1 MDHSVWIAESTYYH
15 EKEKR
20 MTDHSKIIERVL
32 KLNDWNT
39 EIGLGIQEGIENE
52 AIASEVDL
60 FRDGDNDDE
69 EDQAE
74 EPPTKKRK
82 IGKMEVIFSEA
93 HSRLVARMFRDFIE
107 DKVENAD
114 KSILTQEIL
123 EIYNR
128 NMSGISR
135 DSPYTELFQYG
146 EKKIIGKVRTLIIQG
161 KCRKTNEE
169 KRAKAYKEARLQ
181 KPENKAKGKKK
192 DNPKL

>member
-1 MDHSVWIAESTYYH
+1 MDHSVQIA
-15 EKEKR
+15 EKEKKPIDYS
-20 MTDHSKIIERVL
+20 TIIERVL

-39 EIGLGIQEGIENE
+39 EIGLGIQEEIEDR

-60 FRDGDNDDE
+60 FRDGDYDDE
-69 EDQAE
+69 EEAQAE

-82 IGKMEVIFSEA
+82 VGKMEVIFSEA

-107 DKVENAD
+107 DKVENVD
-114 KSILTQEIL
+114 KSILTQKIL
-123 EIYNR
+123 EIYKR

-135 DSPYTELFQYG
+135 DSPYAELFQYG

-161 KCRKTNEE
+161 KHRKTNEE

-181 KPENKAKGKKK
+181 KPENKAKGKK